1 MPVRS
6 RQHSE
11 TTALE
16 KPSATSSG
24 SPLFTERNSGS
35 KTKGRQLNIGI
46 DATCWCNNR
55 GFGRFTRELL
65 TALFQLE
72 SHHHFHLFTDQ
83 DIAEV
88 AAFSN
93 VSVQLVKTS
102 RPTTEAAVANDNRS
116 PMDMLKMSRAVAATP
131 LDLMFFPAV
140 YSWYPVPG
148 RLPTMLTVMD
158 AIAEHYP
165 KLIFPNWKSRLFW
178 SLKMKGAL
186 WNSDRV
192 LTISNAAK
200 EEIVKYIGV
209 DESLID
215 VCSAAPNPR
224 FRKVVDPQTL
234 ATARRSA
241 RLPADVPLLVYV
253 GGLAP
258 HKNLHGLLDG
268 FEKAIVRG
276 SAVDVHLALVGDF
289 AGAGFYS
296 NYEALTQRVANSS
309 ALCDRV
315 HFTGYVSDED
325 LVSLYSSALAVAMP
339 SFSEGFGLPAIE
351 ALACSTPLLSSERG
365 SLPEVAGDAGV
376 YFDPFDSDSIAAA
389 IESIIEDAPLRERL
403 AAAGA
408 VRAREFTWQRAAGL
422 TLGYLEALCA

>member
-1 MPVRS
+1 M
-6 RQHSE
+6 HS
-11 TTALE
+11 TQSHTKSAGTA
-16 KPSATSSG
+16 
-24 SPLFTERNSGS
+24 
-35 KTKGRQLNIGI
+35 GRQLNIGI

-83 DIAEV
+83 EIPEADR
-88 AAFSN
+88 FGN
-93 VSVQLVKTS
+93 VTVELVKTS
-102 RPTTEAAVANDNRS
+102 RPTTEAAVADGNRS
-116 PMDMLKMSRAVAATP
+116 PLDMLKMSRAVAAAP
-131 LDLMFFPAV
+131 LHLMFFPAV
-140 YSWYPVPG
+140 YSWYPVPR

-200 EEIVKYIGV
+200 DEIIEYIGV
-209 DESLID
+209 APQLID
-215 VCSAAPNPR
+215 VCSAAPNPL
-224 FRKVVDPQTL
+224 FREIQDPDIL
-234 ATARRSA
+234 AAARDRA
-241 RLPADVPLLVYV
+241 GLPAEVPLIVYV

-268 FEKAIVRG
+268 FEKAVLRG
-276 SAVDVHLALVGDF
+276 TATDVHLALVGDF

-296 NYEALTQRVANSS
+296 NYEGLTRRVEQSEALRQ
-309 ALCDRV
+309 RV
-315 HFTGYVSDED
+315 HFTGYVSDDD
-325 LVSLYSSALAVAMP
+325 LVALYSSALAAAMP

-365 SLPEVAGDAGV
+365 SLPEVAGAAGV
-376 YFDPFDSDSIAAA
+376 YFDPFDSDSIATA
-389 IESIIEDAPLRERL
+389 IESIIQDEPLRARL
-403 AAAGA
+403 AAAGVA
-408 VRAREFTWQRAAGL
+408 RAAEFTWQRAAGL
-422 TLGYLEALCA
+422 TLGYLEALCD